1 MNVRRPIRKV
11 LVANRGEI
19 AVRVMRTCREMGI
32 RTVAVY
38 SDADRG
44 SLHVRFADEA
54 IRIGPPPSR
63 ESYLV
68 IDRIVG
74 AAKATGADAVHPGYG
89 FLSEKPDFA
98 RALDAANIVLIG
110 PGAESMDAMG
120 VKTTARKN
128 MQAAGVPTVPGS
140 AAAIPDEKE
149 AKAFF
154 DRLVSKPAQARFG
167 AMGFEAVK

>member
-1 MNVRRPIRKV
+1 
-11 LVANRGEI
+11 
-19 AVRVMRTCREMGI
+19 
-32 RTVAVY
+32 VAVY

-54 IRIGPPPSR
+54 VRIGPPPSR

-68 IDRIVG
+68 IDRVID

-98 RALDAANIVLIG
+98 RALEAANIVFIG
-110 PGAESMDAMG
+110 PRAESMDAMG

-140 AAAIPDEKE
+140 PAAIPDEKE
-149 AKAFF
+149 ARAFT
-154 DRLVSKPAQARFG
+154 RS
-167 AMGFEAVK
+167 